1 MLIVI
6 VFNLVCKSCQFEFE
20 GCFDNSKDY
29 AMQLRK
35 NLINCPNCNSSSI
48 KKFLMSPNLSK
59 KSNAKKLIKN
69 KKTVINNIK
78 KYKKIIEKNFDYVG
92 SNFTEEAKKMKYGEI
107 DERPIYGEASLDQT
121 KELLDEEISV
131 VPLPWTPSKKT
142 N

>member
-1 MLIVI
+1 MI
-6 VFNLVCKSCQFEFE
+6 VFNLVCKSCQFKFE

-29 AMQLRK
+29 EKQLRK
-35 NLINCPNCNSSSI
+35 NFINCPNCNSSSI

-59 KSNAKKLIKN
+59 KSNAKKTIKN

>member
-1 MLIVI
+1 MI

-20 GCFDNSKDY
+20 GCFDNSKDFEN
-29 AMQLRK
+29 QLKK
-35 NLINCPNCNSSSI
+35 NIINCPNCNSSSI

-59 KSNAKKLIKN
+59 KSNSKKIIKN

-131 VPLPWTPSKKT
+131 VSLPWTPSKKT

>member
-1 MLIVI
+1 MI

-20 GCFDNSKDY
+20 GCFDDSKDY
-29 AMQLRK
+29 EKQLGK
-35 NLINCPNCNSSSI
+35 NIINCPNCNSSSI
-48 KKFLMSPNLSK
+48 RKFLMSPNLSK
-59 KSNAKKLIKN
+59 KSNAKKSIKN

-107 DERPIYGEASLDQT
+107 NERPIYGEASLDQA

-131 VPLPWTPSKKT
+131 TPLPWTPSKKT